1 MSELPALIAGLEARG
16 IALFLEGGEIRYHAP
31 KAALTDS
38 DKAQLRA
45 RREAIRDFLGA
56 RAAARALRGAPAV
69 AGPLT
74 TSVAQEMWCQF
85 AGPPQE
91 GVPVAF
97 NIAAV
102 GTFHAT
108 SPQAVAAAIRQII
121 ARHDCLRMSFR
132 AEGGHMMPR
141 LNDGE
146 NFQIEQLDLS
156 GLGPEAAA
164 GAAMQGAQEF
174 CTLLNPVEGVWLTR
188 ARTVALPDGA
198 VLAAIVSSHMVSDA
212 GSRNILLDELRDILE
227 FGAPQAQPSMTYN
240 EHAIGERE
248 FLAGPQGAHLIAH
261 WRDWYHDQAIL
272 TAPDG
277 TLLVWGNG
285 VRTVRNFAIPRRVL
299 DKVRAL
305 AGSLTATPF
314 LVCLTIF
321 VIALARWSRAGR
333 FPIRVLG
340 DKRTT
345 LDLANTVGLMFCAD
359 AATMHVPHGADFE
372 TVMRAVQVEY
382 DSAVARR
389 IPSLHYWA
397 PHCVHPGIEPRD
409 YPNKIPAVFNYY
421 AMGTAREKA
430 QKEAAP
436 DATAALPWPPEMV
449 RIPDQVWPRRSAPVF
464 LHVMDYGSDGAGSLH
479 FFGVSEADQD
489 SFIAALFQ
497 VFGEVVPV

>member
-16 IALFLEGGEIRYHAP
+16 IALSLEGGEIRYRAP
-31 KAALTDS
+31 KAALTDG
-38 DKAQLRA
+38 DKAMLRA

-56 RAAARALRGAPAV
+56 RAAARALRGAAPV

-102 GTFHAT
+102 ETFHAT
-108 SPQAVAAAIRQII
+108 SPQAVATAIRQVI

-132 AEGGHMMPR
+132 AEDGRMTPR
-141 LNDGE
+141 LNDAE
-146 NFQIEQLDLS
+146 TFQIEQLDLS
-156 GLGPEAAA
+156 GLGA
-164 GAAMQGAQEF
+164 GAVAAAMQGAQEF
-174 CTLLNPVEGVWLTR
+174 CALLNPVEGVWLTR
-188 ARTVALPDGA
+188 ARTVALPGGA

-212 GSRNILLDELRDILE
+212 GTRNILLDELRDILE
-227 FGAPQAQPSMTYN
+227 FGAPQAAPSMTYN

-248 FLAGPQGAHLIAH
+248 FLAGPQGAQLIAH
-261 WRDWYHDQAIL
+261 WRDWYHDQAVL
-272 TAPDG
+272 AAPDG
-277 TLLVWGNG
+277 TPLIWGNG
-285 VRTVRNFAIPRRVL
+285 VRTIRNFVIPRRVL
-299 DKVRAL
+299 DQVRARAERL
-305 AGSLTATPF
+305 KATPF

-321 VIALARWSRAGR
+321 VIALARWSRATR

-359 AATMHVPHGADFE
+359 AATMEVPQGADFE

-397 PHCVHPGIEPRD
+397 PHCVRPGIEARD

-430 QKEAAP
+430 QKQAAP
-436 DATAALPWPPEMV
+436 DATAALPWPPELV

-464 LHVMDYGSDGAGSLH
+464 LHLMDYGSDGAGSLH
-479 FFGVSEADQD
+479 FFGVSETDQD

-497 VFGEVVPV
+497 VFGEVAPV